1 MWKLRRHCMQM
12 PNILPRLLD
21 AVNWNSR
28 DDMTHLYLL
37 LQEWPQVNN
46 KEDFFPKRHL
56 FGFGLTT
63 IIFTISLLYFKNS
76 IQTTLTKLGFR

>member
-46 KEDFFPKRHL
+46 KDLLSFD
-56 FGFGLTT
+56 LTT
-63 IIFTISLLYFKNS
+63 IILRYLFYILRTPFKQPLLN
-76 IQTTLTKLGFR
+76 

>member
-46 KEDFFPKRHL
+46 KEGFCLNRHL
-56 FGFGLTT
+56 FIFDLTT
-63 IIFTISLLYFKNS
+63 IILRYLFYILRTPFKQPLLN
-76 IQTTLTKLGFR
+76 